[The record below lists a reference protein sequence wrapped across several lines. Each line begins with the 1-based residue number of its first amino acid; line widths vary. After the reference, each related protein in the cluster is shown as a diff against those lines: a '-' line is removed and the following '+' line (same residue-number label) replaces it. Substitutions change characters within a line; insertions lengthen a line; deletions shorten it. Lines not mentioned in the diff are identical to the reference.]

1 VFSRFIWV
9 GVIYVGIGWK
19 FVVESMA
26 KFDSIEL
33 RNLKFIDTL
42 WVKLILLHD
51 IFEWLSLKTAWYL
64 YAGVTSMK
72 FWYNVYH
79 SIV

>member
-1 VFSRFIWV
+1 
-9 GVIYVGIGWK
+9 
-19 FVVESMA
+19 MA

-72 FWYNVYH
+72 FWY
-79 SIV
+79 